1 MGRDAEETRRRLLR
15 AATEE
20 FAERGLAGARVDR
33 IAAAAGAS
41 KPLLYAY
48 FGNKDDLFDAV
59 YNRVIAEFVRQT
71 PIDPQDLPGY
81 AGRLFD
87 WSVAYPELV
96 RLTFWDRLERS
107 GQGARQPVV
116 LEANRSKVAAIQRAQ
131 DDGGISGRF
140 PAAELLLLIT
150 TLAGTW
156 AFAQL
161 GPDGP
166 EDGDVA
172 AARATLLRAVRLLVE
187 QDGSGDLGRGASDH

>member
-41 KPLLYAY
+41 KPLLYTY

-59 YNRVIAEFVRQT
+59 YNRVIADFVLET
-71 PIDPQDLPGY
+71 PLDPYDLPGY
-81 AGRLFD
+81 AAQLFD
-87 WSVAYPELV
+87 RSVTHPELI
-96 RLTFWDRLERS
+96 RLTFWDRLERG

-116 LEANRSKVAAIQRAQ
+116 LETNRNKVAAIQRAQ
-131 DDGGISGRF
+131 DAGGIADRF
-140 PAAELLLLIT
+140 PAGELLLLIT
-150 TLAGTW
+150 TLAATW

-166 EDGDVA
+166 GTGDVETP
-172 AARATLLRAVRLLVE
+172 RATLVRAIRLLIE
-187 QDGSGDLGRGASDH
+187 QDVSADPGRAAPNH